1 MRDFIDWQQHNLL
14 TESRGLSPDRI
25 GKKSFTDTHNNT
37 WVLSDMEWVPKTAP
51 TFTKR
56 TMSVK
61 GWAWG
66 DNATCT
72 SGNCGGVLLV
82 TLKSGNKKFII
93 GKYTKTK
100 SLKMGNDELRPLG
113 LNSAGTGI
121 AKALLRL
128 TSQDFIKGAKTI
140 NFKYQDTEAEW
151 YVFTSAEQLKETIK
165 GNLKSIAGIA
175 NDPKL
180 VKAINKFLDGGAT
193 HFSWDDL
200 RMEQADRKKLG
211 IYLCSELCCGIW
223 ALNGTPFGLPVSKAD
238 RFMVPKSTSF
248 SNIDSAFMS
257 GNKFIPL
264 SSKQSGG
271 AKGGGAKPSFFNLTT
286 KWQRQGKSSADF
298 KAPFLR
304 DFYNFI
310 MSSPE
315 IGDRSSPSQI
325 VYAYGV
331 RKLFGLGK
339 SAVPDPMVFYTELY
353 NRYKKGVAF
362 SKGNAKWVKAAIAKI
377 QAQFRD
383 KWRSVLPGTA
393 LKNVPIPESRMHE
406 SVLADIP
413 LSEAKVDEFGTW
425 ISTVFT
431 EIIAKKLEEN
441 PFDVVREVGCSKYHQ
456 LYLDGEKFI
465 SDGSVHF
472 SIISSEKCGSV
483 MFTGSKS
490 AQTDIAKTNGWVN
503 YGIKGN

>member
-14 TESRGLSPDRI
+14 SESRGLSPDRI
-25 GKKSFTDTHNNT
+25 GKKSFTDTRNNT
-37 WVLSDMEWVPKTAP
+37 WVLSDMEWVEKTAP

-56 TMSVK
+56 TMSVN

-66 DNATCT
+66 KNATCT
-72 SGNCGGVLLV
+72 SGNCGGVMLV
-82 TLKSGNKKFII
+82 TLKNGKKKFII
-93 GKYTKTK
+93 GKYTKNK

-113 LNSAGTGI
+113 FNSAGAGL
-121 AKALLRL
+121 ADKLLRL
-128 TSQDFIKGAKTI
+128 NSQVFINGAKTAKI
-140 NFKYQDTEAEW
+140 KYKDIESEW
-151 YVFTSAEQLKETIK
+151 YVFTSAEQLIETIK
-165 GNLKSIAGIA
+165 GNLKSVKGIGD
-175 NDPKL
+175 NRKL
-180 VKAINKFLDGGAT
+180 MDAIHKFLDGGAT
-193 HFSWDDL
+193 HFSWDGID
-200 RMEQADRKKLG
+200 MENADRKKLG

-223 ALNGTPFGLPVSKAD
+223 ALNGTPFGLPISKAD

-248 SNIDSAFMS
+248 SGVDSAFMS
-257 GNKFIPL
+257 GKKFIPL

-271 AKGGGAKPSFFNLTT
+271 AKGGGAMPSFFNLT
-286 KWQRQGKSSADF
+286 KDWQSKGKTPSDF
-298 KAPFLR
+298 KSPFLR
-304 DFYNFI
+304 DFYQFI
-310 MSSPE
+310 SSSPE
-315 IGDRSSPSQI
+315 IENRDSPSQI

-362 SKGNAKWVKAAIAKI
+362 SKENAKWVKAAIAKI

-383 KWRSVLPGTA
+383 KWRSVLPGA
-393 LKNVPIPESRMHE
+393 VLKNVPIPESRMHE

-413 LSEAKVDEFGTW
+413 LSEAKIDEFGTW
-425 ISTVFT
+425 ISSVFT

-441 PFDVVREVGCSKYHQ
+441 PSDVVREVGCSNYYQ
-456 LYLDGEKFI
+456 LYLDGNKFI
-465 SDGSVHF
+465 SNGSVHF
-472 SIISSEKCGSV
+472 SIISSEKCGRV
-483 MFTGSKS
+483 VFTGSKG